1 MSNTADKVTTA
12 ALAEVGYL
20 EKKSSSNE
28 DSKTAN
34 AGSANY
40 TKYGKWIG
48 MDGQYWCASFV
59 SWCFYKA
66 YGKDKGKK
74 LLGIYS
80 AGCDTIRA
88 KQKALGIYHERI
100 GFTPAAGDVIYFS
113 GTRHTGANH
122 IGIVYKVESGKVYTV
137 EGNTSGGSGV
147 IDNGG
152 GVARKSYELSN
163 SRILGYGRP
172 AYDSKEEGLSDMKAV
187 KKGSTGKSV
196 KIMQAILKHCY
207 SKDLSIDGDFGSNT
221 EKQLKAV
228 QTKLGLTSDGVC
240 GDKTW
245 AAISKE

>member
-1 MSNTADKVTTA
+1 MSNTADKVATI
-12 ALAEVGYL
+12 ALAEEGYL
-20 EKKSSSNE
+20 EKKSAKNE

-34 AGSANY
+34 AGSKNF

-48 MDGQYWCASFV
+48 VDGNYWCASFV

-88 KQKALGIYHERI
+88 KHKSMGIYHARA
-100 GFTPAAGDVIYFS
+100 GFTPKRGDVIYFS
-113 GTRHTGANH
+113 GTRHAGANH
-122 IGIVYKVESGKVYTV
+122 IGIVYKVDDGVVYTV

-152 GVARKSYELSN
+152 GVAKKHYALGN
-163 SRILGYGRP
+163 TRILGYGRP
-172 AYDSKEEGLSDMKAV
+172 AYDEKEEGLTDMKAV
-187 KKGSTGKSV
+187 KNGSTGKSV
-196 KIMQAILKHCY
+196 KILQAILKHCY
-207 SKDLSIDGDFGSNT
+207 DKNLSVDGKFGNNT